1 MAPRSAA
8 LAWVALLAI
17 ACGDR
22 SPQASASSESPPWAS
37 AEPKAAPRPGMVWIA
52 PGTLIAGTPVD
63 RVPRVPDTELPGQP
77 IQMEG
82 FYVDI
87 YLHPNEAGSL
97 PTTGVSYETALQMC
111 MSQGKRLCTELEL
124 ERACKGDANLT
135 YPYGDSYKPDACG
148 TGKRG
153 DSLSPNGF
161 HASCVSPFG
170 VHDTHGSVWSWTSSD
185 YARGTE
191 GMMTLKGGNSVHGE
205 LVGRCA
211 HVHREKPTAQAG
223 NIGFRCCA
231 GAINSAAV
239 DLGVKRGQTLHY
251 RLGDEAMATRFEE
264 QIAKLSSIAEGTVE
278 TGKGPP
284 AAVAL
289 EFQIERTWT
298 WHPLGNEELLLGG
311 GCSLAEGKKRCGVFV
326 AREVEQKLKLVVF
339 VSTERWQPTISE
351 GPETRSLHMMG
362 GDDAGAFR
370 KLVAWDW
377 GKVAIFGKERKKGKR
392 RWVAD

>member
-1 MAPRSAA
+1 MARR
-8 LAWVALLAI
+8 ALLVCALLGA
-17 ACGDR
+17 ACGDK
-22 SPQASASSESPPWAS
+22 SPPTSGSGEAPPWAS
-37 AEPKAAPRPGMVWIA
+37 AEEKAAPRPGMVWVP
-52 PGTLIAGTPVD
+52 PGLLIAGTPVD

-77 IQMEG
+77 IPMEG

-87 YLHPNEAGSL
+87 YLHPNEPGSL
-97 PTTGVSYETALQMC
+97 PTTGVTQEAAQQMC
-111 MSQGKRLCTELEL
+111 MSQGKRLCSELEL
-124 ERACKGDANLT
+124 ERACKGDANQS
-135 YPYGDSYKPDACG
+135 YPYGEAYKPDACG

-161 HASCVSPFG
+161 HAGCVSPFG
-170 VHDTHGSVWSWTSSD
+170 VHDTHGSVWSWTSSN

-191 GMMTLKGGNSVHGE
+191 GMITLKGGNSAHGE

-211 HVHREKPTAQAG
+211 HVHREKPTVQAG

-231 GAINSAAV
+231 GAVNLAAV

-251 RLGDEAMATRFEE
+251 RLGDEALQTRFEE
-264 QIAKLSSIAEGTVE
+264 QIAKLSTITEGAIESSGGT
-278 TGKGPP
+278 PS
-284 AAVAL
+284 AL
-289 EFQIERTWT
+289 AREFRIERVWT

-326 AREVEQKLKLVVF
+326 AREVEKALKLVTF

-377 GKVAIFGKERKKGKR
+377 GKVAIFGKERKKSKR
-392 RWVAD
+392 RWVPD